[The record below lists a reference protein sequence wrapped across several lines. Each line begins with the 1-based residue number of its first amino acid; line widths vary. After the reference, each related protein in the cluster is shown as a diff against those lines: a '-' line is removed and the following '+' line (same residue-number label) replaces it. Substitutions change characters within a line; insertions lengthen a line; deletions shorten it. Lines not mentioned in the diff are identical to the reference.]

1 VLSSLLLLNLYHVAD
16 LIDHAAD
23 CRSIL
28 KLYGLA
34 DTAEAESVESPD
46 VLGLTSD
53 GTLGLS
59 DFDSLLVSHFLLQNL
74 INGKTAL
81 CGYLL
86 RGLHGSQRVDG

>member
-1 VLSSLLLLNLYHVAD
+1 
-16 LIDHAAD
+16 
-23 CRSIL
+23 
-28 KLYGLA
+28 
-34 DTAEAESVESPD
+34 VESPD